1 MHIKV
6 YPQRSWVP
14 SPKEKNTQVRQ
25 EYSDLFE
32 ILQKHWILSA
42 RLCYDNASVYT
53 LEFYYIS
60 FDGFVVT
67 INCDTFMLST
77 DIVSSCTLTVIDIS
91 VWYAMSQVFNFATCV

>member
-1 MHIKV
+1 M
-6 YPQRSWVP
+6 
-14 SPKEKNTQVRQ
+14 
-25 EYSDLFE
+25 
-32 ILQKHWILSA
+32 
-42 RLCYDNASVYT
+42 CYDNASVYT

-91 VWYAMSQVFNFATCV
+91 V